1 MFDRLSNAIIS
12 RVGRIAA
19 QPSVQVSLMTPA
31 GPTFQRH
38 QKRSTPHHANMG
50 HAQQADAW
58 LRQMHQAHEASRQQR
73 YAEYR
78 EMADEEGIYYRALRR
93 WQEMVFAPQSQA
105 AKTPTGSR
113 ASYILHVDDGARPE
127 VKRLLAADQTRLN
140 THTLVRGLLEEGRWV
155 GDGIVEL
162 MADKTGFLGV
172 RPHAAEH
179 MRVMIS
185 AQGNYYELRESGHS
199 WRRVHPFFVLHYAPD
214 RPLNSH
220 YGRSMWHSGRS
231 TRRKAEA
238 ILDVIMLQVL
248 QEGQGGESILW
259 PFNYQT
265 PADIA
270 EFIENI
276 EDNLDDQV
284 WFDAQG
290 TMVKRPVELLRM
302 IPKIIPFKPSTTGK
316 GPSFHQ
322 RRAPSIEA
330 CLKVFE
336 ALERHKFI
344 DVGTPPILL
353 GHEKDIN
360 GKNSAEVQG
369 KVYAQQIIEGQQDCA
384 ELMADLHLR
393 SLMLEGITPKD
404 GEWHI
409 EMKPPTAFDEQLRA
423 DVAFSRARA
432 TAQYV
437 IAGVPLV
444 LALQHGA
451 GLSKMDA
458 ERIADDTSKE
468 KALEGVLPRIAE
480 QGDLE
485 DLDSEARA
493 LMGEIFDT
501 GQEGVKVN
509 PAPRANLPENRLPE
523 GMLSGEQ

>member
-1 MFDRLSNAIIS
+1 MFDRLSAAITS
-12 RVGRIAA
+12 RVARIAS

-31 GPTFQRH
+31 GPAFQTK
-38 QKRSTPHHANMG
+38 QKRSSHHASLS

-58 LRQMHQAHEASRQQR
+58 LRQMHQAHEATRMQR

-93 WQEMVFAPQSQA
+93 WQEMVFSPQSQA

-127 VKRLLAADQTRLN
+127 VKRLLAADQARFN
-140 THTLVRGLLEEGRWV
+140 THTLIRGLLEEGRWV
-155 GDGIVEL
+155 GDGVVEL
-162 MADKTGFLGV
+162 KADKTGFLGV
-172 RPHAAEH
+172 QPHPAEH
-179 MRVMIS
+179 MRVMLS
-185 AQGNYYELRESGHS
+185 EQGNYYELRKSGHS
-199 WRRVHPFFVLHYAPD
+199 WRSVHPFFILHYAPD

-259 PFNYQT
+259 PFNYQSPNEVET
-265 PADIA
+265 
-270 EFIENI
+270 FIETI
-276 EDNLDDQV
+276 EDTLDDQV

-290 TMVKRPVELLRM
+290 SLVKRPVELLRM

-322 RRAPSIEA
+322 RRPPSIEA
-330 CLKVFE
+330 CLKVFD

-369 KVYAQQIIEGQQDCA
+369 KVYAQQIIEGQQDGA

-393 SLMLEGITPKD
+393 SQMLEGIPPAD

-423 DVAFSRARA
+423 EVALSRAKA
-432 TAQYV
+432 TAQY
-437 IAGVPLV
+437 IFAGVPLV

-458 ERIADDTSKE
+458 EQIAEDTSKV
-468 KALEGVLPRIAE
+468 KALEGELPRIIN
-480 QGDLE
+480 QGLG
-485 DLDSEARA
+485 DLDSEGR
-493 LMGEIFDT
+493 EILSTFET
-501 GQEGVKVN
+501 GAEGVQVN
-509 PAPRANLPENRLPE
+509 PAPRAVLPGNRPPE
-523 GMLSGEQ
+523 GV